1 MPAGRL
7 LAALALAVILGALTL
22 PRSPHAR
29 GADATPLA
37 GHRFWNVDDVRAGM
51 KGYGKTVLRGTKLE
65 TFQAEV
71 LGVLKNT
78 SPGRD
83 MVLCRLSGL
92 DLERT
97 GVIAGMSGS
106 PVYIDGR
113 LLGAVAFAWPFGKE
127 PLAGVTPITQ
137 MIAYADAGPRRQPAE
152 PVRLGLAKPLTLDG
166 RSFDS
171 VTVAQSFDDPAPAAA
186 DGLWL
191 APLRTPLAAT
201 GFTPHSLRLLGDAL
215 RHTGAVPVAGGGAS
229 AAIAAEAKAAKLEPG
244 GPLSVALITGDF
256 DLSGIG
262 TVTHIDGDRVYG
274 WGHPFFGCG
283 GCAFPMMTGYIH
295 TVCPRQTVSFKMGSP
310 LRAVGVIDEDV
321 STCVAGRLHRTPD
334 LLPVVMTVRRGGA
347 DSRTFHVQVVRQPA
361 MVASL
366 VFTALTNAVDMEGE
380 LPEELTAEL
389 RCTVELAGLPPVV
402 FADTYSGSAVSG
414 GRAPAALFSPVASV
428 VNLLQYNAYKPV
440 RIDRIECETK
450 LTPGRRTAEIDSVEL
465 DADTVVPGEALK
477 ATVTLRPYRGPR
489 QRVRVELPVPAD
501 LAEGPYTATVCDGPT
516 QARLHLK
523 DHPELGSPQTVEH
536 ILAALRVQ
544 TAARRTELVLRVP
557 TGPTGVALD
566 DGRTLPDLPPGVA
579 HALAQTRRS
588 GAVAPVAGA
597 LVARLPTEWV
607 VVGSE
612 QVKFTVRKHRRA
624 GVEN

>member
-1 MPAGRL
+1 MPAGRP
-7 LAALALAVILGALTL
+7 LAALVLAVILGALAQ
-22 PRSPHAR
+22 PRSPIAAAPD
-29 GADATPLA
+29 AD
-37 GHRFWNVDDVRAGM
+37 RFWNVDDIRAGM
-51 KGYGKTVLRGTKLE
+51 RGHGKTVLHGTKLE
-65 TFQAEV
+65 TFQTEV

-106 PVYIDGR
+106 PVYIDGK

-137 MIAYADAGPRRQPAE
+137 MIAYADTGPRHQPAE
-152 PVRLGLAKPLTLDG
+152 PVRLGLARPLTLDG

-171 VTVAQSFDDPAPAAA
+171 VTVAQTFDDPSPA

-191 APLRTPLAAT
+191 TPLRTPLAAT

-215 RHTGAVPVAGGGAS
+215 RHTGAVPVAGGGA
-229 AAIAAEAKAAKLEPG
+229 AASVAECAKDAKLEPG

-310 LRAVGVIDEDV
+310 LRAVGVIDADV
-321 STCVAGRLHRTPD
+321 STCVAGRLHQTPD
-334 LLPVVMTVRRGGA
+334 LIPVAMTVCRGGA
-347 DSRTFHVQVVRQPA
+347 AARTFHVQVVRQPA
-361 MVASL
+361 MVSSL
-366 VFTALTNAVDMEGE
+366 VFTALTNAVDMEGD

-414 GRAPAALFSPVASV
+414 GRAPAALYNPVASV

-440 RIDRIECETK
+440 HINRIECETK
-450 LTPGRRTAEIDSVEL
+450 LRPGRRTAEIDSVEL
-465 DADTVVPGEALK
+465 DADTVAPGEPLR
-477 ATVTLRPYRGPR
+477 ATVTLRPFRGPR

-501 LAEGPYTATVCDGPT
+501 LADGPYTATVCDGPS

-523 DHPELGSPQTVEH
+523 DHPELAGPQTVEQ

-597 LVARLPTEWV
+597 LVARVPTEWV

-612 QVKFTVRKHRRA
+612 QVKFTVRRHKRA
-624 GVEN
+624 GVEE

>member
-7 LAALALAVILGALTL
+7 LALLVLVILGALTQ
-22 PRSPHAR
+22 PRSPFAAAP
-29 GADATPLA
+29 GPQP
-37 GHRFWNVDDVRAGM
+37 FWNVDDVRAGM
-51 KGYGKTVLRGTKLE
+51 TGHGKTVLHGTKLE

-83 MVLCRLSGL
+83 MILCRLSGL

-97 GVIAGMSGS
+97 GIIAGMSGS
-106 PVYIDGR
+106 PVYIDGK
-113 LLGAVAFAWPFGKE
+113 LLGAVAFAWPFGKD
-127 PLAGVTPITQ
+127 PIAGVTPIGQ
-137 MIAYADAGPRRQPAE
+137 MIAYADPGPSRDPAP
-152 PVRLGLAKPLTLDG
+152 PVRLGLNRPLTIDG

-171 VTVAQSFDDPAPAAA
+171 VTVAQTFDDPSPP
-186 DGLWL
+186 DSLWL

-201 GFTPHSLRLLGDAL
+201 GFTPHSLGLLGDAL

-229 AAIAAEAKAAKLEPG
+229 TKVVEEAKDAKLEPG
-244 GPLSVALITGDF
+244 GPLTVALITGDF

-283 GCAFPMMTGYIH
+283 GCEFPMMTGYIH

-310 LRAVGVIDEDV
+310 LRTVGVLDSDV

-334 LLPVVMTVRRGGA
+334 MLPVSMTVDRAGA
-347 DSRTFHVQVVRQPA
+347 TPRTFHVEVVRQRA

-366 VFTALTNAVDMEGE
+366 VFTALTNGVDMEGD
-380 LPEELTAEL
+380 LPEELTADL

-402 FADTYSGSAVSG
+402 FEDTYSGGGVSG
-414 GRAPAALFSPVASV
+414 GRAPAALFSPVAAV
-428 VNLLQYNAYKPV
+428 VNMLQFNTYKPV
-440 RIDRIECETK
+440 RINRIECETK
-450 LTPGRRTAEIDSVEL
+450 LQPGRRTAEIEAVEL
-465 DADTVVPGEALK
+465 DADTVAPGDTLK
-477 ATVTLRPYRGPR
+477 AAVTLRPFRGPR
-489 QRVRVELPVPAD
+489 QRLRVELPVPTD
-501 LAEGPYTATVCDGPT
+501 LPDGSYTATVCDGPSH
-516 QARLHLK
+516 ARQHLR
-523 DHPELGSPQTVEH
+523 DHPELGSPQTVEQT
-536 ILAALRVQ
+536 LAALRVQ

-566 DGRTLPDLPPGVA
+566 DGRTLPDLPAGVA

-588 GAVAPVAGA
+588 GAVAAVSGA
-597 LVARLPTEWV
+597 LVARRPTEWV
-607 VVGSE
+607 VSGSE
-612 QVKFTVRKHRRA
+612 QVKFTVRRHKRPA
-624 GVEN
+624 VDE